1 MPTYLIIPN
10 ATDQISQSQSQ
21 IQTNFAS
28 IKSLIEINHGKFSD
42 GVNFGKHNEVEF
54 PVQATAPTFLSGEVG
69 LYNLLPISPFPL
81 TTVNELFINKNTTGG
96 AVTIPMTAS
105 VLSNNVAPGFTSQGW
120 TYLPS
125 GILLKWGFGTPV
137 QNTLNN
143 FTYPVNSSIPVFNQ
157 VFSVQV
163 TQTFTGSSTGILNN
177 ALSAGNYTTT
187 GFQVFPRAIGLPN
200 SSTITVTFLAI
211 GF

>member
-28 IKSLIEINHGKFSD
+28 IKSLIEINHGKFAD

-105 VLSNNVAPGFTSQGW
+105 ILSTNPAPGNNSSGW

-125 GILLKWGFGTPV
+125 GIIMKWGHNNAVGNAPTTTTFPV
-137 QNTLNN
+137 VGSTIPAFTQIFTIMITTNNYPANNNQLVTLGSFNVLT
-143 FTYPVNSSIPVFNQ
+143 FDVFNRQ
-157 VFSVQV
+157 LI
-163 TQTFTGSSTGILNN
+163 GG
-177 ALSAGNYTTT
+177 ATTVP
-187 GFQVFPRAIGLPN
+187 FQY
-200 SSTITVTFLAI
+200 LAI
-211 GF
+211 GY